1 MITFAICDDEPFML
15 DNIASQISEYM
26 TKKKLLFRT
35 DCFSCGRELLKSN
48 SSFDIIFLDIQMDE
62 PDGMETARILRAQ
75 GCRSLLI
82 FITVLREP
90 VFDSFEVQAYDYLVK
105 PLDKLRLCRTLD
117 RAITSLN
124 ESSGQNLIIQTGN
137 SCQVI
142 PFSQIIYCEV
152 LGRKIYIHRTDG
164 RTLDHYDKMDHLENH
179 MDSRFFRCHRSYLVN
194 LDHVRKFD
202 AGMIHLSDGSEIPV
216 SRLRGQEFM
225 KTLLLHMKDRRN

>member
-1 MITFAICDDEPFML
+1 MIIFAICDDEPFML
-15 DNIASQISEYM
+15 DNITAQISEYM
-26 TKKKLLFRT
+26 TEKKLPFRV
-35 DCFSCGRELLKSN
+35 DRFSCGRELLKSD
-48 SSFDIIFLDIQMDE
+48 SSFDIIFLDIRME
-62 PDGMETARILRAQ
+62 KPDGMDTARMLRAQ

-82 FITVLREP
+82 FITVLTEP

-105 PLDKLRLCRTLD
+105 PLDNLRLFRTLD
-117 RAITSLN
+117 RAIASLN
-124 ESSGQNLIIQTGN
+124 EMSGQNLIIQTGN
-137 SCQVI
+137 SCRVI

-152 LGRKIYIHRTDG
+152 LGRKIYIHQTNG
-164 RTLDHYDKMDHLENH
+164 KTLDYYDKMDHLENH

-225 KTLLLHMKDRRN
+225 KTLLLHMKERRN